1 MHFQIFLVCHSHWLK
16 ETLIKPVRFK
26 KNIFIFKDWTPFKT
40 KEKRGFRGG
49 SDENLFW
56 LAFLPSIKGRLWFL
70 PPEAITSI
78 ITLVDHMT
86 SLNFGR
92 KNCLSI
98 LQSTTK
104 DYTFLERTGSEHVF
118 ALIRGL
124 FITISDINTFDNQE
138 KTYPTPRHFPALFIV
153 ISLQKTIKDWWFGF
167 CWNYII
173 SSKFLWLTSFSGI
186 LKLILAW
193 SVIKSF
199 LICLEKT
206 HTFLINSV

>member
-124 FITISDINTFDNQE
+124 LLLFQILIRLIIRKKLTLPPDIFQHFFYSNQST
-138 KTYPTPRHFPALFIV
+138 K
-153 ISLQKTIKDWWFGF
+153 
-167 CWNYII
+167 NY
-173 SSKFLWLTSFSGI
+173 
-186 LKLILAW
+186 
-193 SVIKSF
+193 
-199 LICLEKT
+199 
-206 HTFLINSV
+206 